1 MPENESIKNIKEHE
15 SIIHNL
21 ACKLSAD
28 IADSDWPTVTYDLI
42 MLANVASSASKTVSA
57 VAFNEV
63 GDLVMP
69 EDMESTMQDDLMVT
83 PDGAY
88 I

>member
-1 MPENESIKNIKEHE
+1 MPNSEAVKNIKDYE
-15 SIIHNL
+15 SIIHNI
-21 ACKLSAD
+21 ACKLSVD

-42 MLANVASSASKTVSA
+42 MLSNVAHSASKTVSA
-57 VAFNEV
+57 VAFSEV
-63 GDLVMP
+63 TELVVP
-69 EDMESTMQDDLMVT
+69 EDMESDVQEDFMST